1 MHQNTENGDREPP
14 TRSPPFP
21 SLVYWLGPNWHV
33 TLEKGGLTHKK
44 AWVRASICSVFSSHG
59 KYEGSAVASPTYG
72 GSIRLGVHFLL
83 FSFVALHGTV
93 PCYLFWRFFLWMF
106 VFSIFVVFSH
116 SVFLDKTCIRKDASC
131 CVFFP
136 FVRFRAYIRTNPP
149 PYPFHASSRWKEML
163 LANNVSNPPCSTYIS
178 HKTTFFFGCS

>member
-1 MHQNTENGDREPP
+1 MG
-14 TRSPPFP
+14 
-21 SLVYWLGPNWHV
+21 
-33 TLEKGGLTHKK
+33 KGGLTYRKT
-44 AWVRASICSVFSSHG
+44 WVRASICSMFSSHG

-72 GSIRLGVHFLL
+72 GLIRLGVHFLL

-106 VFSIFVVFSH
+106 FFPSIFVVFSH
-116 SVFLDKTCIRKDASC
+116 SVSLDKTCIRKDASC

-149 PYPFHASSRWKEML
+149 PIPFML
-163 LANNVSNPPCSTYIS
+163 RHDEKKCYWQIMYQISPCSTYTS
-178 HKTTFFFGCS
+178 HKTTFSWL